1 MRFYVEK
8 LKCLKG
14 NHSCQKNSYL
24 KFETAPVHFVA
35 GVVAVVVVASVIDV
49 GAAVAAVINVDVVVA
64 SVIDVGVGVAVAAVI
79 DADTAAVVT
88 SENAVGDMVADEA
101 DKC

>member
-35 GVVAVVVVASVIDV
+35 GVVAASVIDV
-49 GAAVAAVINVDVVVA
+49 GAGVAAVINVDVVVA
-64 SVIDVGVGVAVAAVI
+64 SVMD
-79 DADTAAVVT
+79 
-88 SENAVGDMVADEA
+88 VGDMVADEA
-101 DKC
+101 DEC